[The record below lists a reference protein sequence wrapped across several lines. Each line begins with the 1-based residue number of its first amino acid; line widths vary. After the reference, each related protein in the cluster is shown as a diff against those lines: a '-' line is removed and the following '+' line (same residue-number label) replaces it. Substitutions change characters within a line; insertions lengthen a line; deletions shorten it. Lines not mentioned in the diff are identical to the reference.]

1 MSVAYKEDPTHF
13 ICVTVATCNKPVNS
27 TSANTWTS
35 FYSWNTNGTLASVQ
49 LPLISTGNRPET
61 DYTYTQ
67 YGTFSLL
74 TGKTQ
79 YISRSPTVTTT
90 TSYAYNAAN
99 HYVPLSVTVDPTGL
113 NLTTT
118 LAYDAQGDVTSVKG
132 PRTDVDTTSYFTYD
146 ADRQN
151 LFAIQ
156 PDQDA
161 GGSHPRVATLKTY
174 DDAGHLIET
183 DRGTTTS
190 ITGSPFTVNN
200 WVKDVLDPDAN
211 KMLETTGTGS
221 SGSAVTTT
229 AMQYTY
235 DGANRVLC
243 TAQRMNPGQ
252 YTTLPSDACTLG
264 PAGSYGQDRITQMI
278 YDAAGQVRQEVR
290 ALDTNVQ
297 QVYATHKYEPD
308 GKEIAIA
315 DSDAAIPVGVSYAEA
330 LNATAATTHQTNYA
344 YDGFDR
350 LITTTYA
357 DGTTDR
363 VANYDNDGNVIRR
376 RTRANDL
383 IQYTYDTND
392 RMATKAVP
400 ASGTIPANTVN
411 WTYDLMNEVTSLTDS
426 NNNAITNC
434 YDLANRLTSATQSTS
449 AVTAICGTPLN
460 TSTSHTVSYAYND
473 GAGDKVDRSQIAWPD
488 GWFVNY
494 NYDALG
500 HMTSATDS
508 DGVALATKTYDDY
521 ARPATTQYPQC
532 RR

>member
-1 MSVAYKEDPTHF
+1 M
-13 ICVTVATCNKPVNS
+13 ATCNKPVNS
-27 TSANTWTS
+27 TSANNWTS

-90 TSYAYNAAN
+90 TTYSYNAAN
-99 HYVPLSVTVDPTGL
+99 HYVPQYVTVDPTGL

-190 ITGSPFTVNN
+190 ITGAPFTVNN
-200 WVKDVLDPDAN
+200 WVKDTLDPDAN
-211 KMLETTGTGS
+211 KILETTGTGG

-229 AMQYTY
+229 ATQYTY
-235 DGANRVLC
+235 DAANRVSC

-264 PAGSYGQDRITQMI
+264 PAGSYGQDRITQMV
-278 YDAAGQVRQEVR
+278 YDAAGQVRQR
-290 ALDTNVQ
+290 CAASTPTSSRSTPPTN
-297 QVYATHKYEPD
+297 TNP
-308 GKEIAIA
+308 
-315 DSDAAIPVGVSYAEA
+315 
-330 LNATAATTHQTNYA
+330 TARRS
-344 YDGFDR
+344 R
-350 LITTTYA
+350 LRTPMPRSRSASPTPTRS
-357 DGTTDR
+357 T
-363 VANYDNDGNVIRR
+363 RR
-376 RTRANDL
+376 RRRHTRP
-383 IQYTYDTND
+383 TTP
-392 RMATKAVP
+392 TT
-400 ASGTIPANTVN
+400 ASTG
-411 WTYDLMNEVTSLTDS
+411 
-426 NNNAITNC
+426 
-434 YDLANRLTSATQSTS
+434 
-449 AVTAICGTPLN
+449 
-460 TSTSHTVSYAYND
+460 
-473 GAGDKVDRSQIAWPD
+473 
-488 GWFVNY
+488 
-494 NYDALG
+494 
-500 HMTSATDS
+500 
-508 DGVALATKTYDDY
+508 
-521 ARPATTQYPQC
+521 
-532 RR
+532 